1 MKKHTIELLVLL
13 VTLLAAVSANAQGD
27 AKPVAATVKPAVPAV
42 AITATTSPA
51 DLARAAFVA
60 QGGDKF
66 KSVTSM
72 VLRGSV
78 DLYAPNSTQSVPG
91 GFIIVTAGDKVRIE
105 IDARPAV
112 AFKQIFDGQ
121 QTYSSLPGVEMPP
134 FNKIGMSMLTRY
146 DQPGYTVSAIPDKKK
161 QRGFRIADAEGF
173 TTDFYV
179 DPATGRV
186 MSFMVP
192 LQGHTF
198 GTENKKF
205 KEVDGV
211 LVPSSFTWRMEM
223 PQGAFFAEYN
233 VKEMKLNNPIGDD
246 VFVIP
251 N

>member
-1 MKKHTIELLVLL
+1 MKKFLSCVIVLM
-13 VTLLAAVSANAQGD
+13 AAVGVYAQGD
-27 AKPVAATVKPAVPAV
+27 AKPVTALPTV
-42 AITATTSPA
+42 AISATSSPIE
-51 DLARAAFVA
+51 LARAALAA

-66 KSVTSM
+66 KTVKSM

-91 GFIIVTAGDKVRIE
+91 GFIIVTSGEKVRLE

-112 AFKQIFDGQ
+112 SFKQIFDGQ
-121 QTYSSLPGVEMPP
+121 RTYSSLPGVEMPP
-134 FNKIGMSMLTRY
+134 FNKIGMAMLAKF
-146 DQPGYTVSAIPDKKK
+146 DQPGYTVTALPDKKK
-161 QRGFRIADAEGF
+161 QRAFRIADAEGF
-173 TTDFYV
+173 TTDFFI
-179 DPATGRV
+179 DTTTGRI
-186 MSFMVP
+186 MSFLVP

-198 GTENKKF
+198 GNENKKF

-233 VKEMKLNNPIGDD
+233 VKDIKLNNEIGED

>member
-1 MKKHTIELLVLL
+1 MRKSISGLLSLAVILLV
-13 VTLLAAVSANAQGD
+13 AVGASAQGD
-27 AKPVAATVKPAVPAV
+27 AKAVSASARDAAP
-42 AITATTSPA
+42 AITATTSPI
-51 DLARAAFVA
+51 DLARSALAA
-60 QGGDKF
+60 QGGEKF

-91 GFIIVTAGDKVRIE
+91 GFIIVTAGEKMRIE

-112 AFKQIFDGQ
+112 SFKQIFDGQ
-121 QTYSSLPGVEMPP
+121 QTYSSLPGVEMAP
-134 FNKIGMSMLTRY
+134 FNKIGMTMLNRY
-146 DQPGYTVSAIPDKKK
+146 DQAGYTVSAIPDKKK
-161 QRGFRIADAEGF
+161 QRGFRIADTEGF
-173 TTDFYV
+173 TTDFYL

-223 PQGAFFAEYN
+223 RQGAFFAEFN
-233 VKEMKLNNPIGDD
+233 VKDIKLNNPIGDD
-246 VFVIP
+246 VFTIS

>member
-1 MKKHTIELLVLL
+1 MRKFVSELISLAVILV
-13 VTLLAAVSANAQGD
+13 VAVGANAQGD
-27 AKPVAATVKPAVPAV
+27 AKAIAASSKDATPAV
-42 AITATTSPA
+42 AITATTSPM
-51 DLARAAFVA
+51 DLARAAFAA
-60 QGGDKF
+60 QGGAKF
-66 KSVTSM
+66 KSITST

-91 GFIIVTAGDKVRIE
+91 GFIIVTSGDKMRIE

-112 AFKQIFDGQ
+112 SFKQIFDGQ
-121 QTYSSLPGVEMPP
+121 QSYSSLPGVEMAP
-134 FNKIGMSMLTRY
+134 FHKIGLSMLGRY
-146 DQPGYTVSAIPDKKK
+146 DQPGYTVTAIPDKKK

-173 TTDFYV
+173 TTDFYI
-179 DPATGRV
+179 DPANGRV

-198 GTENKKF
+198 GTDNKKF

-223 PQGAFFAEYN
+223 RQGAFFAEFN
-233 VKEMKLNNPIGDD
+233 VKDIKLNNAIGDD
-246 VFVIP
+246 VFTMS

>member
-1 MKKHTIELLVLL
+1 MKKQSIQLLALL
-13 VTLLAAVSANAQGD
+13 AILTAAVSARAQGD
-27 AKPVAATVKPAVPAV
+27 AKPVATTIKPATSAV

-51 DLARAAFVA
+51 DMARAAFLA
-60 QGGDKF
+60 QGGDKY
-66 KSVTSM
+66 KSVSSM

-91 GFIIVTAGDKVRIE
+91 GFLIVTSGDKVRIE

-112 AFKQIFDGQ
+112 AFKQIYDGE
-121 QTYSSLPGVEMPP
+121 QTYSSLPGVQMPP
-134 FNKIGMSMLTRY
+134 FNKIGMSMLLKH
-146 DQPGYTVSAIPDKKK
+146 DQAGYTVTALPDKKK

-173 TTDFYV
+173 TTDFYI

-198 GTENKKF
+198 GNENKKF
-205 KEVDGV
+205 KEIDGV
-211 LVPSSFTWRMEM
+211 LVPSNFTWRMEM

-233 VKEMKLNNPIGDD
+233 VKDIKLNNPIGDD